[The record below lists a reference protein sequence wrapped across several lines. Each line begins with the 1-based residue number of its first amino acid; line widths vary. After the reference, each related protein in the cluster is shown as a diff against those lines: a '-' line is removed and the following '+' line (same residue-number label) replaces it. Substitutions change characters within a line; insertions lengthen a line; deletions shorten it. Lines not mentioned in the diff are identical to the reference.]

1 MHEFELTI
9 GGTTLR
15 LSNCMIVRYF
25 QLDDKTI
32 QYKFF
37 NWAMAAS

>member
-15 LSNCMIVRYF
+15 IEQLYDCQIF